1 MHEILQIAYDLR
13 HQLDKLP
20 NGGGCDVDGDETD
33 MTARQRMVRI
43 IQLGEKQSEALANDR
58 HTHAN
63 SFKRQQIGSY
73 RHVETLPPVYIW
85 YCAEREQTSI
95 SRARHEHEYKI
106 NVHC

>member
-43 IQLGEKQSEALANDR
+43 IQYLEK
-58 HTHAN
+58 
-63 SFKRQQIGSY
+63 
-73 RHVETLPPVYIW
+73 
-85 YCAEREQTSI
+85 AERGSSE
-95 SRARHEHEYKI
+95 
-106 NVHC
+106 